1 MENLRKRA
9 ERERAEATLYAAT
22 NFARDLLSV
31 SDNMSRAL
39 AAVSPDARENADE
52 MTKNLLA
59 GVELTERELLK
70 VFERYNIRKV
80 ETVGAKFD
88 PNFHQALFEVP
99 TKDHPP
105 GTVVQEMQSGFAIGE
120 RCLRPAM
127 VGVAKARAK
136 GGFHYKVCHC
146 RLVPAIHLSASALV
160 DPWVAGT
167 SPAMTMWVL
176 GRHFRLLQRIAQIAA
191 APSRPEPVTTV
202 LGTILPMRATSSG
215 LRSSEPKS
223 FSSA

>member
-1 MENLRKRA
+1 MADETTTTPQNGATAPQDNPAPHQPVDMETPIAVEPDAKDLEIAQLKEEAAQYKDRLLRTAADMENLRKRA

-127 VGVAKARAK
+127 VGVAKAE
-136 GGFHYKVCHC
+136 G
-146 RLVPAIHLSASALV
+146 
-160 DPWVAGT
+160 
-167 SPAMTMWVL
+167 
-176 GRHFRLLQRIAQIAA
+176 
-191 APSRPEPVTTV
+191 
-202 LGTILPMRATSSG
+202 
-215 LRSSEPKS
+215 
-223 FSSA
+223 

>member
-1 MENLRKRA
+1 MADDTKAPEPTAVPEKPAPEAEAPAEELEAPEIDARDLEILQLKEESGALKDRLLRTAADMENLRKRA
-9 ERERAEATLYAAT
+9 EREKAEATLYAAT

-31 SDNMSRAL
+31 ADNMSRAL
-39 AAVSPDARENADE
+39 AAMPARAREQADDA
-52 MTKNLLA
+52 TKNLLA

-88 PNFHQALFEVP
+88 PNVHQALFEVP

-127 VGVAKARAK
+127 VGVAKAE
-136 GGFHYKVCHC
+136 G
-146 RLVPAIHLSASALV
+146 
-160 DPWVAGT
+160 
-167 SPAMTMWVL
+167 
-176 GRHFRLLQRIAQIAA
+176 
-191 APSRPEPVTTV
+191 
-202 LGTILPMRATSSG
+202 
-215 LRSSEPKS
+215 
-223 FSSA
+223 

>member
-1 MENLRKRA
+1 MADDTKAPEPTAAPEQPAPEAEGPVEELEAPEIDARDLEILQLKEESGALKERLLRTAADMENLRKRA
-9 ERERAEATLYAAT
+9 EREKAEATLYAAT

-31 SDNMSRAL
+31 ADNMSRAL
-39 AAVSPDARENADE
+39 AAMPTEARDQADDA
-52 MTKNLLA
+52 TKNLLA

-88 PNFHQALFEVP
+88 PNVHQALFEVP

-127 VGVAKARAK
+127 VGVSKAE
-136 GGFHYKVCHC
+136 G
-146 RLVPAIHLSASALV
+146 
-160 DPWVAGT
+160 
-167 SPAMTMWVL
+167 
-176 GRHFRLLQRIAQIAA
+176 
-191 APSRPEPVTTV
+191 
-202 LGTILPMRATSSG
+202 
-215 LRSSEPKS
+215 
-223 FSSA
+223 

>member
-1 MENLRKRA
+1 MADDTKAPEPTAQPEQPAPEAEASVDVFEEPGIDARDLEIVQLKEESGALKDRLLRTAADMENLRKRA
-9 ERERAEATLYAAT
+9 EREKAEATLYAAT

-31 SDNMSRAL
+31 ADNMSRAL
-39 AAVSPDARENADE
+39 AAMPAEAREQADDA
-52 MTKNLLA
+52 TKNLLA

-88 PNFHQALFEVP
+88 PNVHQALFEVP

-127 VGVAKARAK
+127 VGVSKAE
-136 GGFHYKVCHC
+136 G
-146 RLVPAIHLSASALV
+146 
-160 DPWVAGT
+160 
-167 SPAMTMWVL
+167 
-176 GRHFRLLQRIAQIAA
+176 
-191 APSRPEPVTTV
+191 
-202 LGTILPMRATSSG
+202 
-215 LRSSEPKS
+215 
-223 FSSA
+223 